1 MTRFNFSIDIARH
14 DIIAKHSDICLQSFR
29 RNRECQHLF
38 TRIWKGSY
46 SPSWKK
52 PPGKN
57 IVSLQHSIDQL
68 NIFLLEYLGNELNLN
83 DLGEFIRG
91 KVPYYLTLTW
101 LLVHWT
107 FRSSWETVWTPQR
120 GLVYQDLLQSPW
132 SSPSPGSGL
141 CDHFSSDWQLAVS
154 PSADTPR
161 SRPGYIHRSG
171 STGTQFNDVMW
182 CDHMTGW
189 YYVMWSWHTGLDYLI
204 EHPISLTTVSDTFGF
219 LRRNNTD
226 VVMPGMTCNDC
237 IGRVSL
243 IRQTVIQL
251 HRTIK

>member
-154 PSADTPR
+154 PSSDTPR

-182 CDHMTGW
+182 SYDGMILC
-189 YYVMWSWHTGLDYLI
+189 
-204 EHPISLTTVSDTFGF
+204 
-219 LRRNNTD
+219 D
-226 VVMPGMTCNDC
+226 VVMTYRIRLPDWRSYLPDNCVWYLWVFETEQHRCSNAWND
-237 IGRVSL
+237 V
-243 IRQTVIQL
+243 Q
-251 HRTIK
+251 

>member
-154 PSADTPR
+154 PSSDTPR

-182 CDHMTGW
+182 SYDGMILC
-189 YYVMWSWHTGLDYLI
+189 
-204 EHPISLTTVSDTFGF
+204 
-219 LRRNNTD
+219 D
-226 VVMPGMTCNDC
+226 VVMTYRIRLPDWTSYLPDNCVWYLWVFETEQHRCSNAWKMCNNC

-243 IRQTVIQL
+243 IRQTVIQH